1 MATDAATNPGRWPGA
16 VKSRRRVLLRA
27 VVQEVE
33 ILNRTALTQLR
44 RGNPGVKE
52 EKGNTNR
59 EGLEIRRGQSRLEV
73 LGLLLPFPTSLVAK
87 KTEEV
92 SSRVAGL
99 CIRP

>member
-1 MATDAATNPGRWPGA
+1 M
-16 VKSRRRVLLRA
+16 
-27 VVQEVE
+27 
-33 ILNRTALTQLR
+33 
-44 RGNPGVKE
+44 KE
-52 EKGNTNR
+52 EKSKNSR

-99 CIRP
+99 RIRP